1 MKETYF
7 DLPERIKKSFSE
19 IDSDIVTDLFKSDTE
34 YAELMRQ
41 VSDLKKRSPFIDHV
55 LEDTGEVSLTAEQH
69 TELIRYLT
77 LYRRME
83 ELERL
88 HIYFRGHTDAYA
100 YLKRIGAL
108 GG

>member
-34 YAELMRQ
+34 YAELLRQ

-77 LYRRME
+77 LCRRME

-100 YLKRIGAL
+100 YLKRIDVI
-108 GG
+108 

>member
-41 VSDLKKRSPFIDHV
+41 ASDLKKRSPFIDHV
-55 LEDTGEVSLTAEQH
+55 LEDTSEVSLTAEQH
-69 TELIRYLT
+69 AELIHYLM
-77 LYRRME
+77 LCRRME

-100 YLKRIGAL
+100 YLKWIDVI
-108 GG
+108 

>member
-7 DLPERIKKSFSE
+7 DLPERIRKSFPD
-19 IDSDIVTDLFKSDTE
+19 IDSDIVTDLHASNDE

-41 VSDLKKRSPFIDHV
+41 VSALKQNNPFIDRV
-55 LEDTGEVSLTAEQH
+55 LENEGEITMTPEQH
-69 TELIRYLT
+69 TALVHCLA
-77 LYRRME
+77 LCRRME

-100 YLKRIGAL
+100 YLKQIGAL
-108 GG
+108 

>member
-19 IDSDIVTDLFKSDTE
+19 IDSDIANDLRKSDAK
-34 YAELMRQ
+34 YAELLQQ
-41 VSDLKKRSPFIDHV
+41 VSDLKKRSPFIDRIM
-55 LEDTGEVSLTAEQH
+55 EDGGEISLTAEQH
-69 TELIRYLT
+69 AELVHCLA
-77 LYRRME
+77 LCQRME

-100 YLKRIGAL
+100 YLKRIDVI
-108 GG
+108 